1 VDYRRASV
9 QGGTGSAAA
18 TERGSRCH
26 GSLAW
31 LDSNTTRPE
40 FTPSS
45 TLSLYICRVQKKNA
59 TNLHIIIQGNYKS
72 ILAYK
77 CYLSPA
83 TGAIHA

>member
-1 VDYRRASV
+1 MDYRRASV

-45 TLSLYICRVQKKNA
+45 TLSLYIC
-59 TNLHIIIQGNYKS
+59 I
-72 ILAYK
+72 
-77 CYLSPA
+77 
-83 TGAIHA
+83 